1 MKLRISKYVFA
12 APTLALAAL
21 FASVAAPNAM
31 GLISTANAATAAT
44 AAKLGDLSPFKTIAV
59 DVASKV
65 DKGDLA
71 GAKTRI
77 KDLEVAWDDAEAG
90 LKPRNA
96 AQWHVLDK
104 KIDAALHAVRASKPD
119 PAECKKALAEMIGTM
134 DQSSGKP

>member
-1 MKLRISKYVFA
+1 MQLRISKHLFA

-21 FASVAAPNAM
+21 FASVAAPGSI
-31 GLISTANAATAAT
+31 GLVSVANAATSV
-44 AAKLGDLSPFKTIAV
+44 KLGDLAPFKTIAV

-65 DKGDLA
+65 DQGDLT
-71 GAKTRI
+71 GARSRV

-104 KIDAALHAVRASKPD
+104 RIDAALHALRASKPD
-119 PAECKKALAEMIGTM
+119 PSECKKTLAEMIATM
-134 DQSSGKP
+134 DASSGNP

>member
-31 GLISTANAATAAT
+31 GLISTANAAT

>member
-31 GLISTANAATAAT
+31 GLIGTANAAT

>member
-1 MKLRISKYVFA
+1 MKLPISRRVFA

-21 FASVAAPNAM
+21 FAAVAVPGPT
-31 GLISTANAATAAT
+31 GLIHMASAATSE
-44 AAKLGDLSPFKTIAV
+44 KLGDLSPFKTIAV

-77 KDLEVAWDDAEAG
+77 KDLELAWDDAEAG

-104 KIDAALHAVRASKPD
+104 KIDAALHALRAGKPD
-119 PAECKKALAEMIGTM
+119 PSECKKAMADMIGIM
-134 DQSSGKP
+134 DQSSGNR